1 MDIFYPDKQKE
12 KNLTENRPLVRFCDI
27 AVIGGGPAGMMAAGR
42 AAELG
47 AKVVLIE
54 KNEVLGKKLLITG
67 KGRCNFTH
75 KEFDIRKFAEKFGR
89 NGRFLYGALS
99 AFGVREVIDFFESRG
114 VKAQVEQG
122 DRIFPEDGNAQ
133 DILNVL
139 IEYLSEG
146 KVNIL
151 LNSEVIGFQQEKGK
165 LSQVLLK
172 DRQISADKFII
183 CAGGKSY
190 PQTGSIG
197 NGYQW
202 AEQLGHTVIPPVP
215 ALNPVKTS
223 EDWVKELQGL
233 SLKNVSLQLFQN
245 NKKKDE
251 RFGEM
256 LFTHFGVSGPI
267 VMDMSKNIG
276 ALLKSGPVKLILD
289 LKPALDFKKLDKRI
303 QRDFEKFKGR
313 MFKNSLIGL
322 LPLSMIPVIIKLS
335 GIEHEKKVDYI
346 SREERKKL
354 VHLLK
359 ELELTATGL
368 LGFKWSVVTSGGVAL
383 KEVDPNTMCSKKIKN
398 LYFAGEILDLD
409 GPSGGYN
416 LQECWS
422 TGYLAGE
429 SAIKNTKKS
438 L

>member
-1 MDIFYPDKQKE
+1 MKDNNSF
-12 KNLTENRPLVRFCDI
+12 DI
-27 AVIGGGPAGMMAAGR
+27 AVIGGGPTGMMAAGR

-54 KNEVLGKKLLITG
+54 KNEILGKKLLITG
-67 KGRCNFTH
+67 KERCNFTH
-75 KEFDIRKFAEKFGR
+75 NEFDIRKFAEKFGR
-89 NGRFLYGALS
+89 NGRFLYSAL
-99 AFGVREVIDFFESRG
+99 ALFGVGEVIDFFESRG
-114 VKAQVEQG
+114 VKGRVEQG
-122 DRIFPEDGNAQ
+122 DRVFPEDGNAQ

-139 IEYLSEG
+139 IEYLTEG

-151 LNSEVIGFQQEKGK
+151 YNAKVIGFKKEKGK
-165 LSQVLLK
+165 ISQVLLR
-172 DRQISADKFII
+172 DRQINADKYII
-183 CAGGKSY
+183 CAGGKAY
-190 PQTGSIG
+190 PQTGSTG
-197 NGYQW
+197 DGYQW

-223 EDWVKELQGL
+223 ENWVKELQDL
-233 SLKNVSLQLFQN
+233 SLKNVSLKLFQN
-245 NKKKDE
+245 SKKQDE

-276 ALLKSGPVKLILD
+276 ALLKKGPVKLILD

-303 QRDFEKFKGR
+303 QRDFQEFKGR
-313 MFKNSLIGL
+313 MFKNSLKGL
-322 LPLSMIPVIIKLS
+322 LPLSMIPLIIKLS
-335 GIEHEKKVDYI
+335 GVEPEKKVDYI
-346 SREERKKL
+346 SREERNKL

-359 ELELTATGL
+359 ELELTPTGL

-383 KEVDPNTMCSKKIKN
+383 KEVNPNTMGSKKMEN

-422 TGYLAGE
+422 TGYLAGQ
-429 SAIKNTKKS
+429 SAVKGH
-438 L
+438 

>member
-1 MDIFYPDKQKE
+1 MIKTSLC
-12 KNLTENRPLVRFCDI
+12 NI
-27 AVIGGGPAGMMAAGR
+27 AVIGGGPAGMIAAGR

-54 KNEVLGKKLLITG
+54 KNEILGKKLLITG

-75 KEFDIRKFAEKFGR
+75 NEFDIRKFAEKFGR
-89 NGRFLYGALS
+89 NGRFLYSALAVFGA
-99 AFGVREVIDFFESRG
+99 REVIGFFESRG
-114 VKAQVEQG
+114 VKSKVEQG
-122 DRIFPEDGNAQ
+122 DRIFPEKGNAQ

-139 IEYLSEG
+139 TKYLTEG
-146 KVNIL
+146 KVHIL
-151 LNSEVIGFQQEKGK
+151 LNTEVTGFKQEKGK
-165 LSQVLLK
+165 VSQALLR

-190 PQTGSIG
+190 PQTGSTG
-197 NGYQW
+197 DGYCW

-223 EDWVKELQGL
+223 EKWVKEIQGL
-233 SLKNVSLQLFQN
+233 SLKNVSLKLFQN
-245 NKKKDE
+245 GKKQDE

-256 LFTHFGVSGPI
+256 LFTHFGVSGPM

-276 ALLKSGPVKLILD
+276 ALLKEGSVKLILD

-303 QRDFEKFKGR
+303 QRDFEKFRGR
-313 MFKNSLIGL
+313 MFKNSLKGL
-322 LPLSMIPVIIKLS
+322 LPLSMIPLIIKLS
-335 GIEHEKKVDYI
+335 GIEPEKKVDYI
-346 SREERKKL
+346 SREERNKL

-359 ELELTATGL
+359 ELELTPTGL

-383 KEVDPNTMCSKKIKN
+383 KEVNPNTMGFKKLEN

-416 LQECWS
+416 LQVCWS

-429 SAIKNTKKS
+429 SAAK
-438 L
+438 

>member
-1 MDIFYPDKQKE
+1 MKE
-12 KNLTENRPLVRFCDI
+12 NNSFDI

-54 KNEVLGKKLLITG
+54 KNEILGKKLLITG

-75 KEFDIRKFAEKFGR
+75 NEFDIRKFAEKFGR
-89 NGRFLYGALS
+89 NGRFLYGAL
-99 AFGVREVIDFFESRG
+99 ALFGVGDVIDFFKSRG
-114 VKAQVEQG
+114 VKAKVEQG
-122 DRIFPEDGNAQ
+122 NRIFPEKGNAQ

-139 IEYLSEG
+139 IKYLAEK
-146 KVNIL
+146 KVHIL
-151 LNSEVIGFQQEKGK
+151 LNTEVIGFKKERGK
-165 LSQVLLK
+165 ISQILLR
-172 DRQISADKFII
+172 DRQICADKFIL
-183 CAGGKSY
+183 CAGGKAY
-190 PQTGSIG
+190 PQTGSTG
-197 NGYQW
+197 EGYRW

-215 ALNPVKTS
+215 ALNPVKTP
-223 EDWVKELQGL
+223 EGWVKELQGL
-233 SLKNVSLQLFQN
+233 SLKNVSLKLFQN
-245 NKKKDE
+245 DKKQDE

-267 VMDMSKNIG
+267 VMDMSKKIG
-276 ALLKSGPVKLILD
+276 ALLKNDPVKLILD

-303 QRDFEKFKGR
+303 QRDFQEFKGR
-313 MFKNSLIGL
+313 MFKNSLKRL

-335 GIEHEKKVDYI
+335 AIEPNRQVDHLT
-346 SREERKKL
+346 REERNKL

-359 ELELTATGL
+359 ELELTPTGL
-368 LGFKWSVVTSGGVAL
+368 LGFKWSIVTSGGITL
-383 KEVDPNTMCSKKIKN
+383 KEIDPNTMRSRKIEN

-422 TGYLAGE
+422 TGYLAGGN
-429 SAIKNTKKS
+429 AAKGH
-438 L
+438 

>member
-1 MDIFYPDKQKE
+1 MKDNDSF
-12 KNLTENRPLVRFCDI
+12 DI

-42 AAELG
+42 AAESG
-47 AKVVLIE
+47 VKVVLIE
-54 KNEVLGKKLLITG
+54 KNETLGKKLLITG

-75 KEFDIRKFAEKFGR
+75 NEFDIRKIAEKFGR
-89 NGRFLYGALS
+89 NGRFLYGAL
-99 AFGVREVIDFFESRG
+99 ALFGAGEVVDFFESRG
-114 VKAQVEQG
+114 VKGKVEQG
-122 DRIFPEDGNAQ
+122 DRIFPEKGNAQ

-139 IEYLSEG
+139 IKYLTEG

-151 LNSEVIGFQQEKGK
+151 YNAEVTGFKQEKGK
-165 LSQVLLK
+165 ISQALLR
-172 DRQISADKFII
+172 DRQINADKYII
-183 CAGGKSY
+183 CAGGKAY
-190 PQTGSIG
+190 PQTGSTG
-197 NGYQW
+197 DGYRW
-202 AEQLGHTVIPPVP
+202 AGQLGHTIIPPVP

-223 EDWVKELQGL
+223 EKWVKELQGL
-233 SLKNVSLQLFQN
+233 SLKNVSLKLFQN
-245 NKKKDE
+245 GKKQDE

-276 ALLKSGPVKLILD
+276 ALLKNGPVKLILD

-303 QRDFEKFKGR
+303 QRDFQEFKGR
-313 MFKNSLIGL
+313 MFKNSLKGL

-335 GIEHEKKVDYI
+335 GIEPEKKVDYI
-346 SREERKKL
+346 SREERNKL

-359 ELELTATGL
+359 ELELTPTGL

-383 KEVDPNTMCSKKIKN
+383 KEVNPNTMCSKKVEN

-422 TGYLAGE
+422 TGYLAGK
-429 SAIKNTKKS
+429 SAAKGY
-438 L
+438 

>member
-1 MDIFYPDKQKE
+1 MTDNNSF
-12 KNLTENRPLVRFCDI
+12 DI

-47 AKVVLIE
+47 AKVILIE
-54 KNEVLGKKLLITG
+54 KNETLGKKLLITG

-75 KEFDIRKFAEKFGR
+75 NEFDLRKFAEKFGR
-89 NGRFLYGALS
+89 NGRFLYSALAVFGA
-99 AFGVREVIDFFESRG
+99 REVIDFFESRG
-114 VKAQVEQG
+114 VKAKVEQG
-122 DRIFPEDGNAQ
+122 DRIFPEKGNAQ
-133 DILNVL
+133 DVLN
-139 IEYLSEG
+139 IFIKYLAEG

-151 LNSEVIGFQQEKGK
+151 LNARVSGFKQEKGK
-165 LSQVLLK
+165 ISQVLLG
-172 DRQISADKFII
+172 DREISADKYIL
-183 CAGGKSY
+183 CTGGKSY

-197 NGYQW
+197 DGYRW
-202 AEQLGHTVIPPVP
+202 AEQLGHIIIPPVP

-223 EDWVKELQGL
+223 DGWAKELQGL
-233 SLKNVSLQLFQN
+233 SLKNISLQLFQN

-276 ALLKSGPVKLILD
+276 ELLKSGPVKLILD
-289 LKPALDFKKLDKRI
+289 LKPALDFKKLDRRI
-303 QRDFEKFKGR
+303 RRDFQEFKGR
-313 MFKNSLIGL
+313 MFKNSLKGL

-335 GIEHEKKVDYI
+335 GIGPEKKVDYI
-346 SREERKKL
+346 SREERNKL

-359 ELELTATGL
+359 ELELTPTGL

-383 KEVDPNTMCSKKIKN
+383 KEVNPDTMGSRKIKN

-416 LQECWS
+416 LQECWG
-422 TGYLAGE
+422 TGYLAGK
-429 SAIKNTKKS
+429 SAAQ
-438 L
+438 LH

>member
-1 MDIFYPDKQKE
+1 MKDS
-12 KNLTENRPLVRFCDI
+12 NLFDI
-27 AVIGGGPAGMMAAGR
+27 AVIGGGSAGMMAAGR

-54 KNEVLGKKLLITG
+54 KNEILGKKLLITG

-75 KEFDIRKFAEKFGR
+75 NEFDIRKFAEKFGR
-89 NGRFLYGALS
+89 NGRFLYSAL
-99 AFGVREVIDFFESRG
+99 ALFGVREVIDFFEYRG
-114 VKAQVEQG
+114 VKWKVEQG
-122 DRIFPEDGNAQ
+122 NRIFPEKGNAQ

-139 IEYLSEG
+139 VKYLAEG

-151 LNSEVIGFQQEKGK
+151 LNSEVTKFKQEKEK
-165 LSQVLLK
+165 ISQALLR
-172 DRQISADKFII
+172 DRQISADKYII
-183 CAGGKSY
+183 CAGGKAY
-190 PQTGSIG
+190 PQTGSTG
-197 NGYQW
+197 DGYQW
-202 AEQLGHTVIPPVP
+202 AKQLGHTVITPVP

-223 EDWVKELQGL
+223 EKWVKELQGL
-233 SLKNVSLQLFQN
+233 SLKNVSLKLFQN
-245 NKKKDE
+245 GKKQDE

-256 LFTHFGVSGPI
+256 LFTHFGVSGPM

-276 ALLKSGPVKLILD
+276 ALLKKGPLKLILD

-303 QRDFEKFKGR
+303 QRDFQEFKGR
-313 MFKNSLIGL
+313 MFKNSLKGL
-322 LPLSMIPVIIKLS
+322 LPLSMISVIIKLS
-335 GIEHEKKVDYI
+335 GIEPEKKVDHLT
-346 SREERKKL
+346 REERNKL

-359 ELELTATGL
+359 ELELTPTGL
-368 LGFKWSVVTSGGVAL
+368 LGFKWSVVTSGGVTL
-383 KEVDPNTMCSKKIKN
+383 KEVKPNTMGSKKVEN

-429 SAIKNTKKS
+429 SAAKS
-438 L
+438 H

>member
-1 MDIFYPDKQKE
+1 MPKLSKKVTKD
-12 KNLTENRPLVRFCDI
+12 RPLSHFDI

-47 AKVVLIE
+47 VKVVLIE
-54 KNEVLGKKLLITG
+54 KNETLGKKLLITG

-75 KEFDIRKFAEKFGR
+75 NEFDIRKFAEKFGR
-89 NGRFLYGALS
+89 NGRFLYSALALFGAP
-99 AFGVREVIDFFESRG
+99 EVIDFFESRG
-114 VKAQVEQG
+114 VKAKVEQG
-122 DRIFPEDGNAQ
+122 DRIFPEKGNAR

-139 IEYLSEG
+139 IEYLTEG
-146 KVNIL
+146 KVDIL
-151 LNSEVIGFQQEKGK
+151 LNSEVTGFKQEKGK
-165 LSQVLLK
+165 ISKVLLR
-172 DRQISADKFII
+172 DRRINADKYII
-183 CAGGKSY
+183 CAGGKAY
-190 PQTGSIG
+190 PQTGSSG
-197 NGYQW
+197 DGYRW

-233 SLKNVSLQLFQN
+233 SLKNVSLKLFQN
-245 NKKKDE
+245 GKKQDE

-276 ALLKSGPVKLILD
+276 ALLKNGPVKLILD

-303 QRDFEKFKGR
+303 QRDFQEFKGR
-313 MFKNSLIGL
+313 MFKNSLKGL

-335 GIEHEKKVDYI
+335 GIEPEKKVDYI
-346 SREERKKL
+346 SREERNRL

-359 ELELTATGL
+359 ELELTPTGL

-383 KEVDPNTMCSKKIKN
+383 KEVNPNTMGSKKIEN

-429 SAIKNTKKS
+429 NAAKEH
-438 L
+438 

>member
-1 MDIFYPDKQKE
+1 MDRFYPDKQKE
-12 KNLTENRPLVRFCDI
+12 KNLPENRPLVRFYDI
-27 AVIGGGPAGMMAAGR
+27 AVVGGGPAGMMAAGR
-42 AAELG
+42 AAKLG

-54 KNEVLGKKLLITG
+54 KNETLGKKLMITG

-75 KEFDIRKFAEKFGR
+75 NEFDIRKFAEKFGR
-89 NGRFLYGALS
+89 SGRFLYSAL
-99 AFGVREVIDFFESRG
+99 AVFGVREVIDFFKSRG
-114 VKAQVEQG
+114 VKGRVEQG
-122 DRIFPEDGNAQ
+122 DRIFPEKGNAQ

-139 IEYLSEG
+139 VKYLEEG

-151 LNSEVIGFQQEKGK
+151 LNNEVVGFKQEKGK
-165 LSQVLLK
+165 ISQALLR
-172 DRQISADKFII
+172 DRQISAEKYII
-183 CAGGKSY
+183 CVGGKAY

-197 NGYQW
+197 DGYRW

-223 EDWVKELQGL
+223 EKWVKELQGL
-233 SLKNVSLQLFQN
+233 SLKNVSLKLFQN
-245 NKKKDE
+245 GKKQDE

-276 ALLKSGPVKLILD
+276 ALLKKGPLKLILD

-303 QRDFEKFKGR
+303 QRDFQEFKGR
-313 MFKNSLIGL
+313 MFKNSLKGL

-335 GIEHEKKVDYI
+335 GVEPEKKVDYI
-346 SREERKKL
+346 SREERNKL

-359 ELELTATGL
+359 ELELTPTGL

-383 KEVDPNTMCSKKIKN
+383 KEVNPNTMGSKKVEN

-416 LQECWS
+416 LQKCWS

-429 SAIKNTKKS
+429 SAAKGH
-438 L
+438 